1 MPRFPLLVRLALAL
15 VLLSLGSIPPT
26 ARAEEPPAATKP
38 AGDETATAAEAPT
51 EEEKAGTSGDAEES
65 PEAANLRI
73 YDEVKV
79 VGRASDLVGI
89 ADSATDGVTGQAEL
103 GQRPILRPAEVLETV
118 PGVII
123 TQHSG
128 SGKANQYFLRGFNLD
143 HGTDFRVTVDGMPI
157 NMPSHGHGQGYA
169 DLNFLIPEMVST
181 VEYRKGA
188 YDASEGDFSAA
199 GAAHLEYVDRL
210 DRGIAQLTPGSFGY
224 GRALV
229 GDSRAV
235 AGGNLLGAVEYVGN
249 DGPWK
254 LPEDLKKLNGVL
266 RYSRGDAANGFS
278 LTAMGYDSS
287 WDSTDQIPGRAVA
300 EGLVSRFGA
309 IDLSDGG
316 SSSRYSLSFEG
327 RRGSAGHLDRLQAYA
342 IAYELDLFSNF
353 TFFLDDPVNGDQ
365 FEQTDRRTVVG
376 FKLDRQWLA
385 KLGDREVE
393 TTVGLEGRGDSIRNG
408 LFHTAQ
414 RTRLGTTRQDDI
426 RQFSAAPFAQALV
439 RWRPWLRTVTG
450 LRLDTYSADVESN
463 LAENSGSRQAA
474 LLSPKLSLLFGP
486 WKSTEL
492 YVNYGFGFHSND
504 ARGATIRIDPKSGEA
519 VQRVDPLVRA
529 KSLDLGLR
537 TAAVSGLQ
545 TTVSLFALDLD
556 SELLFVGDAGNTEA
570 SRPSRRIG
578 VELANFWRARPWLA
592 FDLDVSLSRGRFRD
606 DDPAGDRIPG
616 AIERVAAVGVSLT
629 DLGRFSGAVRLRY
642 FGPRDL
648 IEDGSVRSR
657 SSSLVNAR
665 VAYQLGNH
673 LEIGLE
679 MLNALDAR
687 VSDIDYFYASRLPG
701 EPDEGV
707 EDRHFHPA
715 EKRSTRLI
723 AQWRF

>member
-1 MPRFPLLVRLALAL
+1 MPRLSFRLLVGLGLALSFASVVQPSAL
-15 VLLSLGSIPPT
+15 AQVPPAST
-26 ARAEEPPAATKP
+26 NPAGGASAAPPDETPAEE
-38 AGDETATAAEAPT
+38 ESAEKSPKA
-51 EEEKAGTSGDAEES
+51 EEE
-65 PEAANLRI
+65 NLRI

-79 VGRASDLVGI
+79 VGRASELVGI
-89 ADSATDGVTGQAEL
+89 ADSATEGVTGRAEL
-103 GQRPILRPAEVLETV
+103 NQRPILRPAEVLETV

-169 DLNFLIPEMVST
+169 DLNFLIPELVST

-229 GDSRAV
+229 GDSRQLG
-235 AGGNLLGAVEYVGN
+235 GGNLLGAVEYVAN

-254 LPEDLKKLNGVL
+254 LPEDLKKVNGVL
-266 RYSRGDAANGFS
+266 RYGRGDAANGFS

-327 RRGSAGHLDRLQAYA
+327 RRGTSAHLDRLQAYA

-353 TFFLDDPVNGDQ
+353 TFFLDDPENGDQ

-385 KLGDREVE
+385 KVGERDVE
-393 TTVGLEGRGDSIRNG
+393 TTVGLEGRGDSIKNG
-408 LFHTAQ
+408 LFHTAE
-414 RTRLGTTRQDDI
+414 RARLGTTRQDDI

-439 RWRPWLRTVTG
+439 HWRPWLRTVTG
-450 LRLDTYSADVESN
+450 LRVDTYSANVDSDLE
-463 LAENSGSRQAA
+463 ENSGSRRAA
-474 LLSPKLSLLFGP
+474 LLSPKLSVLFGP
-486 WKSTEL
+486 WKATEVYL
-492 YVNYGFGFHSND
+492 NYGYGFHSND
-504 ARGATIRIDPKSGEA
+504 ARGATIRVDPKTGDA

-529 KSLDLGLR
+529 KSFDFGVR
-537 TAAVSGLQ
+537 TTAVRGLQ

-570 SRPSRRIG
+570 SRPSRRTGIE
-578 VELANFWRARPWLA
+578 VANFWRALPWLSL
-592 FDLDVSLSRGRFRD
+592 DLDVSLSRGRFRD

-616 AIERVAAVGVSLT
+616 AIERVAAVGVTLS
-629 DLGRFSGAVRLRY
+629 DLGRLSGSVRLRY

-665 VAYQLGNH
+665 VAYLLGNH

-679 MLNALDAR
+679 LLNAFDAR
-687 VSDIDYFYASRLPG
+687 VSDIDYFYASRLQG

-707 EDRHFHPA
+707 EDIHFHPA
-715 EKRSTRLI
+715 EKRSARLI

>member
-1 MPRFPLLVRLALAL
+1 MPRLTFHILG
-15 VLLSLGSIPPT
+15 SLGLVFLFSSMVQPSAHAMEPPT
-26 ARAEEPPAATKP
+26 STKP
-38 AGDETATAAEAPT
+38 TGGATAATPEEIPA
-51 EEEKAGTSGDAEES
+51 EEETTEQAPEEK
-65 PEAANLRI
+65 PDEASLRI

-79 VGRASDLVGI
+79 VGRASELVGI
-89 ADSATDGVTGQAEL
+89 ADSATEGVTGQAEL
-103 GQRPILRPAEVLETV
+103 NQRPILRPAEVLETV

-169 DLNFLIPEMVST
+169 DLNFLIPELVST

-199 GAAHLEYVDRL
+199 GAAHLEYVDQL
-210 DRGIAQLTPGSFGY
+210 DRGIAQVTPGSFGY

-229 GDSRAV
+229 GDSRQL
-235 AGGNLLGAVEYVGN
+235 AGGNLLGAVEYVAN

-266 RYSRGDAANGFS
+266 RYGRGDAANGFS

-287 WDSTDQIPGRAVA
+287 WDSTDQIPGRAV
-300 EGLVSRFGA
+300 EGGLVSRFGA

-327 RRGSAGHLDRLQAYA
+327 RRGTSGHLDRLQAYA

-353 TFFLDDPVNGDQ
+353 TFFLDDPENGDQ

-385 KLGDREVE
+385 KVGERDVE
-393 TTVGLEGRGDSIRNG
+393 TTVGLEGRGDLIKNG
-408 LFHTAQ
+408 LFHTAK
-414 RTRLGTTRQDDI
+414 RLRLGTTRQDDI

-450 LRLDTYSADVESN
+450 ARLDTYSARVDSN
-463 LAENSGSRQAA
+463 LEENSGNRQAA
-474 LLSPKLSLLFGP
+474 LVSPKLSVLLGP
-486 WKSTEL
+486 WKATEL
-492 YVNYGFGFHSND
+492 YLNYGFGFHSND
-504 ARGATIRIDPKSGEA
+504 ARGATIRVDPKTGDP
-519 VQRVDPLVRA
+519 VRRVDPLVRA
-529 KSLDLGLR
+529 KSFDLGLR
-537 TAAVSGLQ
+537 TTAAAGLQ
-545 TTVSLFALDLD
+545 TTVSLFSLDLD
-556 SELLFVGDAGNTEA
+556 SELLFVGDAGSTEA
-570 SRPSRRIG
+570 SRPSRRHGIE
-578 VELANFWRARPWLA
+578 VANYWRALPWLSL
-592 FDLDVSLSRGRFRD
+592 DLDISLSRGRFRD

-629 DLGRFSGAVRLRY
+629 DLGRFSGSLRLRY

-665 VAYQLGNH
+665 VAYLLGNH

-679 MLNALDAR
+679 LLNAFDAK
-687 VSDIDYFYASRLPG
+687 VSDIDYFYASRLAG
-701 EPDEGV
+701 EPDEGL
-707 EDRHFHPA
+707 EDVHFHPA
-715 EKRSTRLI
+715 EKRSARLI